1 MPHLFRYEPIKS
13 GIEIDSLLINLLD
26 PLVDAGHVMQALDA
40 AISDLDSAEIASFD
54 SDEIFDYRAQ
64 RPIVTYRDGK
74 IADFVTA
81 ALNLKLVTDIRGVNF
96 LYLCGQ
102 EPDYRWAEICRDLIR
117 IVKDF
122 RVKKVFSFAAMAAAV
137 PHTRP
142 ADMLLRST
150 KFHPGVKYVQGQAE
164 HYAALSDYFEFAAAK
179 DDLSVTNLR
188 VRVPFYIAQSGTPF
202 ISGALALAKMTADLG
217 GPSLPLG
224 DLEQFEDRQEQAFA
238 QLMDSGGD
246 IAQLVAKLEEEY
258 DANPEEMRFASTSE
272 DGIRVPTFEEIGI
285 AAERFLAGQTG
296 NLRDKLASC
305 ESEKNK
311 FGKNRISAMTN
322 TADAGPRRK
331 RRAKHA
337 AEKTDLSSS
346 PKACAAER
354 KNVRGSNDAQILPQG
369 KNSPRRRG
377 KHHY

>member
-1 MPHLFRYEPIKS
+1 M
-13 GIEIDSLLINLLD
+13 
-26 PLVDAGHVMQALDA
+26 
-40 AISDLDSAEIASFD
+40 
-54 SDEIFDYRAQ
+54 
-64 RPIVTYRDGK
+64 
-74 IADFVTA
+74 
-81 ALNLKLVTDIRGVNF
+81 
-96 LYLCGQ
+96 
-102 EPDYRWAEICRDLIR
+102 
-117 IVKDF
+117 
-122 RVKKVFSFAAMAAAV
+122 
-137 PHTRP
+137 
-142 ADMLLRST
+142 
-150 KFHPGVKYVQGQAE
+150 QGQAE

-322 TADAGPRRK
+322 AADAGPRRK

-346 PKACAAER
+346 PGACAAER

>member
-1 MPHLFRYEPIKS
+1 M
-13 GIEIDSLLINLLD
+13 
-26 PLVDAGHVMQALDA
+26 
-40 AISDLDSAEIASFD
+40 
-54 SDEIFDYRAQ
+54 
-64 RPIVTYRDGK
+64 
-74 IADFVTA
+74 
-81 ALNLKLVTDIRGVNF
+81 
-96 LYLCGQ
+96 
-102 EPDYRWAEICRDLIR
+102 
-117 IVKDF
+117 
-122 RVKKVFSFAAMAAAV
+122 KKVFSFAAMAAAV

-296 NLRDKLASC
+296 NLRDKLA
-305 ESEKNK
+305 
-311 FGKNRISAMTN
+311 
-322 TADAGPRRK
+322 
-331 RRAKHA
+331 
-337 AEKTDLSSS
+337 LSL
-346 PKACAAER
+346 
-354 KNVRGSNDAQILPQG
+354 I
-369 KNSPRRRG
+369 
-377 KHHY
+377 HI